1 MPPRRHVQKSRAID
15 KTKGLPHLL
24 GAPRDPAPGA
34 TPMDFDFSEKSL
46 RLQAAV
52 KTFMAEHIAPRV
64 AEYAALEQQG
74 IYPPP
79 FLDELKA
86 KARAQGLWNLFL
98 PGLEPDQPGTQMSN
112 LDYAPCAEIMG
123 RIDWASEV
131 FNCSAPDTGNMELLH
146 LAGTPP
152 QKERWLTPLLDGRI
166 RSSFAMTEP
175 DVASSDATNIRTSIR
190 RDGSDWVIEG
200 RKWFITNAADPRT
213 KLFIVM
219 GQTSPDRVEAHRRQ
233 SMVLVPADAAGL
245 TIVRNPPVM
254 HQVHL
259 NGHCEVLFDKV
270 RVPAENLLGEE
281 GGGFALAQARLG
293 PGRIHHCMR
302 ALGAA
307 ELALELMIER
317 SLQRRTFGQMLHEH
331 GTIREWIALSRI
343 EIEQARLLVLKAAWL
358 IDKHGTKAARREV
371 SLIKVIVPRIEVAIA
386 NRAMQVFGAKGLTQD
401 TPLPD
406 IWTHGRYLQI
416 VDGPD
421 EVHLRAIARAEIRA
435 WEKSRTNHP

>member
-1 MPPRRHVQKSRAID
+1 MDFEFSEKSQRIQAQLRSFIADHV
-15 KTKGLPHLL
+15 
-24 GAPRDPAPGA
+24 APRDP
-34 TPMDFDFSEKSL
+34 EYH
-46 RLQAAV
+46 RLV
-52 KTFMAEHIAPRV
+52 DEVGMF
-64 AEYAALEQQG
+64 
-74 IYPPP
+74 PPP
-79 FLDELKA
+79 FLEELKA

-98 PGLEPDQPGTQMSN
+98 PGLKPDEPGTQMSN

-123 RIDWASEV
+123 RLPWSSEV

-146 LAGTPP
+146 LAATPA
-152 QKERWLTPLLDGRI
+152 QKAQWLTPLLEGRI

-175 DVASSDATNIRTSIR
+175 DVASSDATNIRTAMR
-190 RDGSDWVIEG
+190 RDGGDWVING

-213 KLFIVM
+213 RIFIVM
-219 GQTSPDRVEAHRRQ
+219 GQTSPDRPEPHRRQ
-233 SMVLVPADAAGL
+233 SMILVPRDTPGV

-254 HQVHL
+254 HERHPQ
-259 NGHCEVLFDKV
+259 GHCEILFENV

-302 ALGAA
+302 AIGAA
-307 ELALELMIER
+307 ELALELMVER
-317 SLQRRTFGQMLHEH
+317 ALERRTFGQTLAEH

-358 IDKHGTKAARREV
+358 MDKHGNKAARREV
-371 SLIKVIVPRIEVAIA
+371 ALIKVIVPRIEVQIA

-421 EVHLRAIARAEIRA
+421 EVHLRAIGRAEVRA
-435 WEKSRTNHP
+435 VEQRRNRPR

>member
-1 MPPRRHVQKSRAID
+1 
-15 KTKGLPHLL
+15 
-24 GAPRDPAPGA
+24 
-34 TPMDFDFSEKSL
+34 MDFDFSEKSL
-46 RLQAAV
+46 RIQGAV
-52 KTFMAEHIAPRV
+52 KAFIAEHVAPRE
-64 AEYAALEQQG
+64 ADYAALEHKG

-79 FLDELKA
+79 FLEELKA

-98 PGLEPDQPGTQMSN
+98 PGLKPDEPGTQMSN

-123 RIDWASEV
+123 AIDWASEV

-146 LAGTPP
+146 LAGTQE
-152 QKERWLTPLLDGRI
+152 QKERWLKPLLDGRI

-175 DVASSDATNIRTSIR
+175 DVASSDATNIRTSIA
-190 RDGSDWVIEG
+190 RDGDHWAING

-213 KLFIVM
+213 KIFIVM
-219 GQTSPDRVEAHRRQ
+219 GQTSPERAETHRRQ
-233 SMVLVPADAAGL
+233 SMVLVPADAPGL
-245 TIVRNPPVM
+245 SVVRNPPVM
-254 HQVHL
+254 HQVHA
-259 NGHCEVLFDKV
+259 NGHCEILFENV
-270 RVPAENLLGEE
+270 RVPLDHLLGEE

-302 ALGAA
+302 AIGAA
-307 ELALELMIER
+307 ERALDLMIRR
-317 SLQRRTFGQMLHEH
+317 SLERRTFGQMLHEH

-343 EIEQARLLVLKAAWL
+343 ELEQARLLVFKTAWL
-358 IDKHGTKAARREV
+358 IDKFGAKAARREV
-371 SLIKVIVPRIEVAIA
+371 SLIKVAVPRIEVAIA

-421 EVHLRAIARAEIRA
+421 EVHLRSIARAEVRA
-435 WEKSRTNHP
+435 MEKRLGKEG

>member
-1 MPPRRHVQKSRAID
+1 MDFEFTEKSRRI
-15 KTKGLPHLL
+15 
-24 GAPRDPAPGA
+24 
-34 TPMDFDFSEKSL
+34 
-46 RLQAAV
+46 QAAL
-52 KTFMAEHIAPRV
+52 KAFMAEHV
-64 AEYAALEQQG
+64 ATRDADYTRLVEEEDVF
-74 IYPPP
+74 PPP
-79 FLDELKA
+79 FLEDLKT

-98 PGLEPDQPGTQMSN
+98 PGLRPDEPGTQMSN

-123 RIDWASEV
+123 RFDWASEV

-146 LAGTPP
+146 LAATPA
-152 QKERWLTPLLDGRI
+152 QRERWLTPLLEGRI

-190 RDGSDWVIEG
+190 RDGNDWVING

-219 GQTSPDRVEAHRRQ
+219 GQTSADRPEPYRRQ
-233 SMVLVPADAAGL
+233 SMVLVPAETPGL
-245 TIVRNPPVM
+245 RVVRNPPVM
-254 HQVHL
+254 HQIHA
-259 NGHCEVLFDKV
+259 NGHCEVLFENV
-270 RVPAENLLGEE
+270 RVPADNLLGEE

-302 ALGAA
+302 AIGAA
-307 ELALELMIER
+307 ERALELMIAR
-317 SLQRRTFGQMLHEH
+317 SLERRTFGQALHEH

-343 EIEQARLLVLKAAWL
+343 EIEQARLLVFKTAWL
-358 IDKHGTKAARREV
+358 IDKYGAKAARREV

-401 TPLPD
+401 TPLPN

-421 EVHLRAIARAEIRA
+421 EVHLRSIARAEVRA
-435 WEKSRTNHP
+435 MEKQLEKTTP

>member
-1 MPPRRHVQKSRAID
+1 
-15 KTKGLPHLL
+15 
-24 GAPRDPAPGA
+24 
-34 TPMDFDFSEKSL
+34 MDFEFSEKSQ
-46 RLQAAV
+46 RIQAAIRA
-52 KTFMAEHIAPRV
+52 FMAEHVAPRD
-64 AEYAALEQQG
+64 AEYARLEHEG
-74 IYPPP
+74 VYPPP
-79 FLDELKA
+79 FLEELKA

-98 PGLEPDQPGTQMSN
+98 PGLKPDEPGTQMSN
-112 LDYAPCAEIMG
+112 LDYAPCAEVMG
-123 RIDWASEV
+123 RFDWASEI

-146 LAGTPP
+146 LAATPA
-152 QKERWLTPLLDGRI
+152 QKERWLKPLLDGAI

-175 DVASSDATNIRTSIR
+175 DVASSDATNIRTSIA
-190 RDGSDWVIEG
+190 RDGDHWVING

-213 KLFIVM
+213 RIFIVM
-219 GQTSPDRVEAHRRQ
+219 GQTSPDRAEPYRRQ

-245 TIVRNPPVM
+245 TVVRNPPVM
-254 HQVHL
+254 HQVHA
-259 NGHCEVLFDKV
+259 NGHCEVLFEDV
-270 RVPAENLLGEE
+270 RVPLDNLLGEE

-302 ALGAA
+302 AIGAA
-307 ELALELMIER
+307 ERALELMIQR
-317 SLQRRTFGQMLHEH
+317 SLERRTFGQALHEH

-343 EIEQARLLVLKAAWL
+343 EIEQARLLVFKTAWL
-358 IDKHGTKAARREV
+358 IDKFGTKAARREV

-421 EVHLRAIARAEIRA
+421 EVHLRSIARSEVRA
-435 WEKSRTNHP
+435 MEKKLSKGD

>member
-1 MPPRRHVQKSRAID
+1 
-15 KTKGLPHLL
+15 
-24 GAPRDPAPGA
+24 
-34 TPMDFDFSEKSL
+34 MDFAFSEKSL
-46 RLQAAV
+46 RIQDALRAFIATHV
-52 KTFMAEHIAPRV
+52 APRE
-64 AEYAALEQQG
+64 ADYAQLEEAG
-74 IYPPP
+74 VFPPP
-79 FLDELKA
+79 FLEELKA
-86 KARAQGLWNLFL
+86 KARAEGLWNLFL
-98 PGLEPDQPGTQMSN
+98 PGLKPDEPGTQMSN

-123 RIDWASEV
+123 RHDWASEV

-146 LAGTPP
+146 LAATPA
-152 QKERWLTPLLDGRI
+152 QQERWLKPLLDGAI

-175 DVASSDATNIRTSIR
+175 DVASSDATNIRTAITC
-190 RDGSDWVIEG
+190 DGGDWVING

-213 KLFIVM
+213 RLFIVM
-219 GQTSPDRVEAHRRQ
+219 GQTSPDRPEPHRRQ
-233 SMVLVPADAAGL
+233 SMVLVPADTPGL
-245 TIVRNPPVM
+245 SVVRNPPVM

-259 NGHCEVLFDKV
+259 NGHCEVLFENA

-302 ALGAA
+302 AIGAA
-307 ELALELMIER
+307 ERALELMIAR
-317 SLQRRTFGQMLHEH
+317 SLERRTFGQALHEH

-343 EIEQARLLVLKAAWL
+343 ELEQARLLVFKTAWL
-358 IDKHGTKAARREV
+358 IDQFGTKAARREV

-421 EVHLRAIARAEIRA
+421 EVHLRSIARAEVRA
-435 WEKSRTNHP
+435 MEKKLGKTR

>member
-1 MPPRRHVQKSRAID
+1 
-15 KTKGLPHLL
+15 
-24 GAPRDPAPGA
+24 
-34 TPMDFDFSEKSL
+34 MDFAFSEKSQ
-46 RLQAAV
+46 RMQAAV
-52 KTFMAEHIAPRV
+52 KQFMDEHVAPRE
-64 AEYAALEQQG
+64 AEFAALEDKG
-74 IYPPP
+74 VFPPP
-79 FLDELKA
+79 FMEELKA
-86 KARAQGLWNLFL
+86 TAGAQGLWNLFL
-98 PGLEPDQPGTQMSN
+98 PGLKSNEPGTQMSN

-146 LAGTPP
+146 LAASPP
-152 QKERWLTPLLDGRI
+152 QKEQWLKPLLEGRI

-175 DVASSDATNIRTSIR
+175 EVASSDATNIRTAIA
-190 RDGSDWVIEG
+190 RDGGDWVISG
-200 RKWFITNAADPRT
+200 RKWMITNAADPRT
-213 KLFIVM
+213 KIFIVM
-219 GQTSPDRVEAHRRQ
+219 GQTSPDRAEVHRRQ
-233 SMVLVPADAAGL
+233 SMVLVPADAKGL
-245 TIVRNPPVM
+245 SVVRNPPIM
-254 HQVHL
+254 HHVHG

-302 ALGAA
+302 AIGAA
-307 ELALELMIER
+307 ERALELMIQR
-317 SLQRRTFGQMLHEH
+317 SLERRTFGQMLHEH

-343 EIEQARLLVLKAAWL
+343 ELEQARLLVFKTAWL
-358 IDKHGTKAARREV
+358 IDQYGTKAARREV

-386 NRAMQVFGAKGLTQD
+386 NRAMQVFGAKGLTGD

-421 EVHLRAIARAEIRA
+421 EVHLRSIARSEVRA
-435 WEKSRTNHP
+435 MEKRMGK

>member
-1 MPPRRHVQKSRAID
+1 MDFEFTEKSRRI
-15 KTKGLPHLL
+15 
-24 GAPRDPAPGA
+24 
-34 TPMDFDFSEKSL
+34 
-46 RLQAAV
+46 QAAL
-52 KTFMAEHIAPRV
+52 KAFMAEHV
-64 AEYAALEQQG
+64 ATRDADYTRLVEEEDVF
-74 IYPPP
+74 PPP
-79 FLDELKA
+79 FLEDLKT

-98 PGLEPDQPGTQMSN
+98 PGLRPDEPGTQMSN

-123 RIDWASEV
+123 RFDWASEV

-146 LAGTPP
+146 LAATPA
-152 QKERWLTPLLDGRI
+152 QRERWLTPLLEGRI

-190 RDGSDWVIEG
+190 RDGNDWVING

-219 GQTSPDRVEAHRRQ
+219 GQTGPDRPEPYRRQ
-233 SMVLVPADAAGL
+233 SMVLVPAETPGL
-245 TIVRNPPVM
+245 RVVRNPPVM
-254 HQVHL
+254 HQIHA
-259 NGHCEVLFDKV
+259 NGHCEVLFENV
-270 RVPAENLLGEE
+270 RVPADNLLGEE

-302 ALGAA
+302 AIGAA
-307 ELALELMIER
+307 ERALELMIAR
-317 SLQRRTFGQMLHEH
+317 SLERRTFGQALHEH

-343 EIEQARLLVLKAAWL
+343 EIEQARLLVFKTAWL
-358 IDKHGTKAARREV
+358 IDKYGAKAARREV

-421 EVHLRAIARAEIRA
+421 EVHLRSIARAEVRA
-435 WEKSRTNHP
+435 MEKQLEKTTP